1 MKWIKQIVIDLLAT
15 AVIALAVFY
24 PNVTLTYV
32 VYIYTG
38 LLAIARSFSLFS
50 PNFQAITQRKV
61 TETPVWIHHLL
72 YALNVAILA
81 YGEWFITAAAW
92 VFIWAVASYVHQRS
106 KKL

>member
-15 AVIALAVFY
+15 VVIALAVFY
-24 PNVTLTYV
+24 PNVTLEWV

-38 LLAIARSFSLFS
+38 LMATARLFSLFS
-50 PNFQAITQRKV
+50 PNFQAITQRKISDA
-61 TETPVWIHHLL
+61 PVWVHHLL
-72 YALNVAILA
+72 YALNVGILA
-81 YGEWFITAAAW
+81 FGEWFITAAVW

>member
-38 LLAIARSFSLFS
+38 LLAVARAFSLFS
-50 PNFQAITQRKV
+50 RNFQAITQRKV
-61 TETPVWIHHLL
+61 AEAPIWVYHLL
-72 YALNVAILA
+72 YALNVIILA
-81 YGEWFITAAAW
+81 YGKWFITAAGW